1 MRLYEAPSDFNPF
14 TLPLRGKPWGLSTGT
29 GGRTMKGGTRV
40 AAGVAAGYLMGRTK
54 KMKLALMVTAA
65 GVTGGLAKSPGGLA
79 RRAVGGLGAS
89 GPVESL
95 MGTVRGELKS
105 AATAAATRRIDAL
118 TERLSGS
125 SGAGEDDAEQ
135 EQPEE
140 EKPEEGEPKQ
150 GRGRGRKQ
158 QAAESRGRRRDR
170 DDDSE
175 QDSEPEQESEQD
187 SEPEP
192 YRPVKRRRAEPAQR
206 RTTAAEPRGEA
217 SRTARRPS
225 RAASGTSGTTERR
238 TRR

>member
-1 MRLYEAPSDFNPF
+1 
-14 TLPLRGKPWGLSTGT
+14 
-29 GGRTMKGGTRV
+29 MKGGTRV

-65 GVTGGLAKSPGGLA
+65 GITGSLAKSPGGLA
-79 RRAVGGLGAS
+79 RRAIGELGAS
-89 GPVESL
+89 GPVENL

-125 SGAGEDDAEQ
+125 SGADEDGAEQ

-140 EKPEEGEPKQ
+140 EEPKQ
-150 GRGRGRKQ
+150 DRGRGRKQ
-158 QAAESRGRRRDR
+158 QAAESQRRQRDR
-170 DDDSE
+170 DDDSDQEEESRHDQDADESE
-175 QDSEPEQESEQD
+175 QESEPEQESEQD
-187 SEPEP
+187 SEPEQEP

-206 RTTAAEPRGEA
+206 RTAAAEPRGET

-225 RAASGTSGTTERR
+225 RAASGTSGAAERR

>member
-1 MRLYEAPSDFNPF
+1 
-14 TLPLRGKPWGLSTGT
+14 
-29 GGRTMKGGTRV
+29 MKGGTRV

-140 EKPEEGEPKQ
+140 EEPQEEEPKQ

-158 QAAESRGRRRDR
+158 QAAESRGRQRDR

-175 QDSEPEQESEQD
+175 QEEESRRDQDADESEQDSEPEQDSESEQE

>member
-1 MRLYEAPSDFNPF
+1 MRLYEAPSDFKPF

-65 GVTGGLAKSPGGLA
+65 GITGSLAKSPGGLA
-79 RRAVGGLGAS
+79 RRAIGELGAS
-89 GPVESL
+89 GPVENL
-95 MGTVRGELKS
+95 MGTVRGALKS

-125 SGAGEDDAEQ
+125 SGADESEQ
-135 EQPEE
+135 E
-140 EKPEEGEPKQ
+140 
-150 GRGRGRKQ
+150 
-158 QAAESRGRRRDR
+158 
-170 DDDSE
+170 
-175 QDSEPEQESEQD
+175 SEPEQESEQD
-187 SEPEP
+187 SEPEQEP

-206 RTTAAEPRGEA
+206 RTAAAEPRGET

-225 RAASGTSGTTERR
+225 RAASGTSGAAERR

>member
-1 MRLYEAPSDFNPF
+1 
-14 TLPLRGKPWGLSTGT
+14 
-29 GGRTMKGGTRV
+29 MKGGTRV

-89 GPVESL
+89 GPVENL
-95 MGTVRGELKS
+95 MGAVRGELKS

-118 TERLSGS
+118 TERLSGG
-125 SGAGEDDAEQ
+125 SGADEDGAEQ
-135 EQPEE
+135 ERPQAE
-140 EKPEEGEPKQ
+140 EPKP
-150 GRGRGRKQ
+150 GRGRGLKQ
-158 QAAESRGRRRDR
+158 QAAEGEGRQRDR

-175 QDSEPEQESEQD
+175 QDEESRHDQDAGESEQESEPEKESEQD
-187 SEPEP
+187 SESEPEP
-192 YRPVKRRRAEPAQR
+192 YRPVTRRRTEPSQR
-206 RTTAAEPRGEA
+206 RGSAAESRGEG

-225 RAASGTSGTTERR
+225 RAAGGTSGAAERR